1 MLIPSYCAGAMVMI
15 TSLSRRVNANFECW
29 NAWVDLADLAVM
41 AAAGM
46 ALARLAAEVAA
57 RIAALIVVPIASAVK
72 KMSGGGADCFSAVFP
87 AQCVA
92 GMESSAF
99 APLDGGAPSLPFHW
113 RMARAENQDDESCM
127 SYP

>member
-1 MLIPSYCAGAMVMI
+1 MLIPSLASVLHPAVA
-15 TSLSRRVNANFECW
+15 SLSRRVNANFECW

-72 KMSGGGADCFSAVFP
+72 NMATAVSDCLSADVP
-87 AQCVA
+87 AQVVA
-92 GMESSAF
+92 GMENIAV
-99 APLDGGAPSLPFHW
+99 APLYAPAPSLPFHW

>member
-1 MLIPSYCAGAMVMI
+1 MLIPSYCSGAMVMI

-57 RIAALIVVPIASAVK
+57 RIAALIV
-72 KMSGGGADCFSAVFP
+72 
-87 AQCVA
+87 AQVVA
-92 GMESSAF
+92 GMENIAV
-99 APLDGGAPSLPFHW
+99 APLYAPAPSLPFHW

>member
-1 MLIPSYCAGAMVMI
+1 MLIPSYCSGAMVMI

-72 KMSGGGADCFSAVFP
+72 IWRRLCLTVYRRMFRLRLWLEWRILRLRHCMPLPLHCHFIGAWRGLKTKMMNP
-87 AQCVA
+87 A
-92 GMESSAF
+92 
-99 APLDGGAPSLPFHW
+99 
-113 RMARAENQDDESCM
+113 
-127 SYP
+127 

>member
-1 MLIPSYCAGAMVMI
+1 M
-15 TSLSRRVNANFECW
+15 NANFECW

-72 KMSGGGADCFSAVFP
+72 NMATAVSDCLSADVP
-87 AQCVA
+87 AQVVA
-92 GMESSAF
+92 GMENIAV
-99 APLDGGAPSLPFHW
+99 APLYAPALHCHFIGAW
-113 RMARAENQDDESCM
+113 RGLKTKMMNPA
-127 SYP
+127 

>member
-1 MLIPSYCAGAMVMI
+1 MLIPSYCSGAMVMI

-72 KMSGGGADCFSAVFP
+72 NMATAVSDCLSADVP
-87 AQCVA
+87 V
-92 GMESSAF
+92 
-99 APLDGGAPSLPFHW
+99 APLYAPAPSLPFHW

>member
-1 MLIPSYCAGAMVMI
+1 MLIPSYCSGAMVMI

-41 AAAGM
+41 A
-46 ALARLAAEVAA
+46 LARLAAEVAA

-72 KMSGGGADCFSAVFP
+72 NMATAVSDCLSADVP
-87 AQCVA
+87 AQVVA
-92 GMESSAF
+92 GMENIAV
-99 APLDGGAPSLPFHW
+99 APLYAPAPSLPFHW

>member
-1 MLIPSYCAGAMVMI
+1 MLIPSYCSGAMVMI

-72 KMSGGGADCFSAVFP
+72 NMATAVSDCLSADVP
-87 AQCVA
+87 AQVVA
-92 GMESSAF
+92 GMENIAVRHCM
-99 APLDGGAPSLPFHW
+99 PLPLHCHFIGAW
-113 RMARAENQDDESCM
+113 RGLKTKMMNPA
-127 SYP
+127 

>member
-1 MLIPSYCAGAMVMI
+1 MLIPSYCSGAMVMI

-72 KMSGGGADCFSAVFP
+72 NMEWRILRLRHCMPLPLHCHFIGAWRGLKTKMMNP
-87 AQCVA
+87 A
-92 GMESSAF
+92 
-99 APLDGGAPSLPFHW
+99 
-113 RMARAENQDDESCM
+113 
-127 SYP
+127 

>member
-1 MLIPSYCAGAMVMI
+1 MLIPSYCSGAMVMI

-72 KMSGGGADCFSAVFP
+72 NMATAVS
-87 AQCVA
+87 
-92 GMESSAF
+92 GMENIAV
-99 APLDGGAPSLPFHW
+99 APLYAPAPSLPFHW

>member
-1 MLIPSYCAGAMVMI
+1 
-15 TSLSRRVNANFECW
+15 VNANFECW

-46 ALARLAAEVAA
+46 ALAR
-57 RIAALIVVPIASAVK
+57 IASAVK
-72 KMSGGGADCFSAVFP
+72 NMATAVSDCLSADVP
-87 AQCVA
+87 AQVVA
-92 GMESSAF
+92 GMENIAV
-99 APLDGGAPSLPFHW
+99 APLYAPAPSLPFHW

>member
-1 MLIPSYCAGAMVMI
+1 M
-15 TSLSRRVNANFECW
+15 NANFECW

-57 RIAALIVVPIASAVK
+57 RIAARIAALIVVPIASAVK
-72 KMSGGGADCFSAVFP
+72 NMATAVSDCLSADVP
-87 AQCVA
+87 AQVVA
-92 GMESSAF
+92 GMENIAV
-99 APLDGGAPSLPFHW
+99 APLYAPAPSLPFHW

>member
-1 MLIPSYCAGAMVMI
+1 M
-15 TSLSRRVNANFECW
+15 R
-29 NAWVDLADLAVM
+29 

-72 KMSGGGADCFSAVFP
+72 NMATAVSDCLSADVP
-87 AQCVA
+87 AQVVA
-92 GMESSAF
+92 GMENIAV
-99 APLDGGAPSLPFHW
+99 APLYAPAPSLPFHW

>member
-1 MLIPSYCAGAMVMI
+1 MLIPSYCSGAMVMI

-46 ALARLAAEVAA
+46 ALARLAADV
-57 RIAALIVVPIASAVK
+57 
-72 KMSGGGADCFSAVFP
+72 P
-87 AQCVA
+87 AQVVA
-92 GMESSAF
+92 GMENIAV
-99 APLDGGAPSLPFHW
+99 APLYAPAPSLPFHW

>member
-1 MLIPSYCAGAMVMI
+1 M
-15 TSLSRRVNANFECW
+15 NANFECW

-46 ALARLAAEVAA
+46 ALAR
-57 RIAALIVVPIASAVK
+57 IAALIVVPIASAVK
-72 KMSGGGADCFSAVFP
+72 NMATAVSDCLSADVP
-87 AQCVA
+87 AQVVA
-92 GMESSAF
+92 GMENIAV
-99 APLDGGAPSLPFHW
+99 APLYAPAPSLPFHW

>member
-1 MLIPSYCAGAMVMI
+1 MLIPSYCSGAMVMI

-57 RIAALIVVPIASAVK
+57 LIVVPIASAVK
-72 KMSGGGADCFSAVFP
+72 NMATAVSDCLSADVP
-87 AQCVA
+87 AQVVA
-92 GMESSAF
+92 GMENIAV
-99 APLDGGAPSLPFHW
+99 APLYAPAPSLPFHW

>member
-1 MLIPSYCAGAMVMI
+1 MLIPSYCSGAMVMI

-72 KMSGGGADCFSAVFP
+72 NMATAVSDCLSADVP
-87 AQCVA
+87 AQVVA
-92 GMESSAF
+92 GMENIA
-99 APLDGGAPSLPFHW
+99 GAPCMPLPLHCHFIGAW
-113 RMARAENQDDESCM
+113 RGLKTKMMNPA
-127 SYP
+127 